1 MRDDRHGGV
10 RGLMGYPAAEEP
22 DPAGAWAQ
30 AAARPPRQATLYIHI
45 PFCRSR
51 CSFCPFYRGSADERE
66 WRDYVNLL
74 EKELRQTAA
83 SFAGTVVSTA
93 YFGGGTPGDLPPEA
107 IRNLLR
113 TVKECYRLAND
124 CEITLE
130 SRIDGFDEERIA
142 AAVENGVNR
151 FSLGVQTFDTDLRR
165 SLDRKSDRETVLEL
179 IGRLTGTGQA
189 AVAADILYGLP
200 GQTPGS
206 LLRDLDTAVKETA
219 LSGIS
224 FYRLNLHEKL
234 PIAEKIRQNLMPEL
248 PDDEKCFEL
257 FSLCEERLKEAGAK
271 RLSFKHFSLHPRE
284 RDLHNELCA
293 WKSPCIPFGI
303 GAGGRLGLWRFKQTG
318 DPGFYRRSIEAGR
331 KPLASAGRFP
341 ADHAVGARIA
351 GQLNCRMN
359 CDLEY
364 TAAAAPEE
372 LREKVRENLENAL
385 AGLSA
390 KGFFHAPRFG
400 AYRLT
405 RQGRFRCGFAASE
418 LMECAARAWEH

>member
-1 MRDDRHGGV
+1 MKDTGHGGM

-22 DPAGAWAQ
+22 DPAGAWTRAV
-30 AAARPPRQATLYIHI
+30 ARPPREATLYIHI

-66 WRDYVNLL
+66 WQSYVTLL
-74 EKELRQTAA
+74 EKELLQT
-83 SFAGTVVSTA
+83 SPPFAGTLISTV
-93 YFGGGTPGDLPPEA
+93 YFGGGTPGDLTPA
-107 IRNLLR
+107 AMRRLLR

-130 SRIDGFDEERIA
+130 SRIDGLDEERIA

-151 FSLGVQTFDTDLRR
+151 FSLGVQTFDTELRR
-165 SLDRKSDRETVLEL
+165 TLDRKSDRETVLKL
-179 IGRLTGTGQA
+179 IERLTGTGEA
-189 AVAADILYGLP
+189 SVAADLLYGLP
-200 GQTPGS
+200 GQTPDL

-224 FYRLNLHEKL
+224 FYRLNLHPDL
-234 PIAEKIRQNLMPEL
+234 PLAGKIRQGLMPEL

-257 FSLCEERLKEAGAK
+257 FSLAEERLEEAGAK

-293 WKSPCIPFGI
+293 WKSPCIPSGI
-303 GAGGRLGLWRFKQTG
+303 GAGGRLGVWRFKQTG
-318 DPGFYRRSIEAGR
+318 EPEVYRRLTEEGR
-331 KPLASAGRFP
+331 KPLASAGKFP

-351 GQLNCRMN
+351 GQLNCRMT

-372 LREKVRENLENAL
+372 LREKVRKDLETAL
-385 AGLSA
+385 AELTA
-390 KGFFHAPRFG
+390 KGFFHPPRFG

-405 RQGRFRCGFAASE
+405 RKGRFRCAAVAGE
-418 LMECAARAWEH
+418 LMECAARAWEQ

>member
-1 MRDDRHGGV
+1 MRNDRHGGV

-30 AAARPPRQATLYIHI
+30 AVSRPPREATLYIHI
-45 PFCRSR
+45 PYCRSR

-66 WRDYVNLL
+66 WQTYVTLL
-74 EKELRQTAA
+74 ETELRQTAP
-83 SFAGTVVSTA
+83 SFAGTVISTV
-93 YFGGGTPGDLPPEA
+93 YFGGGTPSDLMPDA
-107 IRNLLR
+107 IRRLLR
-113 TVKECYRLAND
+113 TVKECYCLAND

-130 SRIDGFDEERIA
+130 ARIDGFDGERIA
-142 AAVENGVNR
+142 AALENGVNR
-151 FSLGVQTFDTDLRR
+151 FSLGVQTFDTGLRR
-165 SLDRKSDRETVLEL
+165 TLDRKSDRETVLKL
-179 IGRLTGTGQA
+179 IARLTGSGQA
-189 AVAADILYGLP
+189 SVAADILYGLP
-200 GQTPGS
+200 GQTPES

-234 PIAEKIRQNLMPEL
+234 PLADKIRQGLMPEI
-248 PDDEKCFEL
+248 PGEEECFDL

-293 WKSPCIPFGI
+293 WKSSCIPFGI
-303 GAGGRLGLWRFKQTG
+303 GAGGRLGSWRFKQTG
-318 DPGFYRRSIEAGR
+318 EFEVYRRLTEEGR
-331 KPLASAGRFP
+331 KPLASAGKFP
-341 ADHAVGARIA
+341 ADHAAGARIA

-359 CDLEY
+359 CNPEY

-372 LREKVRENLENAL
+372 LREKVRKNLEDTL
-385 AGLSA
+385 VRLTA
-390 KGFFHAPRFG
+390 KGFFHPPRFG

-405 RQGRFRCGFAASE
+405 RQGRFRCGAVASE
-418 LMECAARAWEH
+418 LMECAARAWEQ

>member
-1 MRDDRHGGV
+1 MREIKHGGV

-22 DPAGAWAQ
+22 DPAGAWVRAVS
-30 AAARPPRQATLYIHI
+30 RPPLVATLYIHI
-45 PFCRSR
+45 PYCRSR

-66 WRDYVNLL
+66 WQSYVTLL
-74 EKELRQTAA
+74 EKELREA
-83 SFAGTVVSTA
+83 SPLFAGTVVSTV
-93 YFGGGTPGDLPPEA
+93 YFGGGTPSDLSPEA
-107 IRNLLR
+107 IRRLLR
-113 TVKECYRLAND
+113 TVKGCYRLAND

-142 AAVENGVNR
+142 AALENGVNR

-165 SLDRKSDRETVLEL
+165 ALDRKSDRETVLKL

-189 AVAADILYGLP
+189 SVAADILYGLP
-200 GQTPGS
+200 GQTQKM

-234 PIAEKIRQNLMPEL
+234 PLADKIRQGLMPEI
-248 PDDEKCFEL
+248 PGEEECFEL

-303 GAGGRLGLWRFKQTG
+303 GAGGRLGFWRFKQTG
-318 DPGFYRRSIEAGR
+318 EFEVYRRLTEAGE
-331 KPLASAGRFP
+331 KPLGSAGKFP

-359 CDLEY
+359 CDPEY

-372 LREKVRENLENAL
+372 VRGKVRQDLENTL
-385 AGLSA
+385 AELTA
-390 KGFFHAPRFG
+390 KGFFHPPRFG

-405 RQGRFRCGFAASE
+405 RQGRFQCGVVASE
-418 LMECAARAWEH
+418 LMECAACAWEQ